1 MREIRLNKNQELH
14 SRKIFEEISTH
25 LKVQSLGAFIF
36 RRAQGKFD
44 YLAFNF

>member
-1 MREIRLNKNQELH
+1 MTEIRLNKNQELH
-14 SRKIFEEISTH
+14 SRNIFEEISTH

-44 YLAFNF
+44 CLAFNF